1 MVEQLGTH
9 VRAILT
15 RLLLIIGILPIFL
28 LADLMGPVR
37 EATAQIVLEDAAGRE
52 VRLNAPAKRI
62 VFNESLLLLS
72 LALIENDPVSRIAG
86 WANPQRI
93 DKGVYASF
101 HKLFPEIDNIAT
113 VGALQPTDTSVES
126 ILSASPDLFVINQWQ
141 AGWEDTVELLNAAG
155 VPVIFLDGP
164 VNDKRNPLESTAFSV
179 ELLGKAIGRVKQAGE
194 YTAFVRQ
201 RYRSITERLKNV
213 SEHPK
218 VLVDGFANATC
229 CSTPGQNN
237 RMTQNIVLAGAVS
250 IGADV
255 VSAYEGRLS
264 PEYVLETD
272 PQIYIATGAPNLSPD
287 TSLIVGGGVSKE
299 TALASLRNVVFN
311 SIRRNLTAVS
321 ERRAFGISHQVSI
334 SALNVLIFECFA
346 KWAHP
351 EIFADIDPNA
361 TLAEINRRFLAVPI
375 EGTFW
380 VGLDDE
386 MTKIEPVAQ

>member
-1 MVEQLGTH
+1 
-9 VRAILT
+9 
-15 RLLLIIGILPIFL
+15 
-28 LADLMGPVR
+28 
-37 EATAQIVLEDAAGRE
+37 
-52 VRLNAPAKRI
+52 
-62 VFNESLLLLS
+62 
-72 LALIENDPVSRIAG
+72 
-86 WANPQRI
+86 
-93 DKGVYASF
+93 
-101 HKLFPEIDNIAT
+101 
-113 VGALQPTDTSVES
+113 
-126 ILSASPDLFVINQWQ
+126 
-141 AGWEDTVELLNAAG
+141 
-155 VPVIFLDGP
+155 
-164 VNDKRNPLESTAFSV
+164 
-179 ELLGKAIGRVKQAGE
+179 
-194 YTAFVRQ
+194 
-201 RYRSITERLKNV
+201 
-213 SEHPK
+213 
-218 VLVDGFANATC
+218 
-229 CSTPGQNN
+229 
-237 RMTQNIVLAGAVS
+237 MTQNIVLAGAVS